1 MNDDFIILNYRK
13 VVNVVDSH
21 GPLRGEV
28 GLAPVVEERHAAPVR
43 DEEGPPPV
51 QTDVVNVEVPAQLP
65 RDGVAHRRVE
75 VERPQPEISSRCP
88 AVVRSVS
95 SDAGGQLVTV
105 RWEPLI
111 TCSGACCSSWSCP
124 PR

>member
-1 MNDDFIILNYRK
+1 MNDDFIILNDRK

-28 GLAPVVEERHAAPVR
+28 GLAPVVEERHTPPVR

-75 VERPQPEISSRCP
+75 VERPQPEISSGCP

-95 SDAGGQLVTV
+95 SDAGGQ
-105 RWEPLI
+105 
-111 TCSGACCSSWSCP
+111 SSWLL
-124 PR
+124 